1 MRQNLFDEDLIQLF
15 VVNEHKVSIWVL
27 GDQLHKNH
35 PAIDAAEKAHGRDHI
50 RIVMVESQRRARRL
64 AYHRKKLVLVF
75 SAMRHYARR
84 LQMEGYIV
92 DYQQTETFLEGLK
105 AHVHA
110 HRSSHIYTMAA
121 STYGGR
127 RFQEAKLANEL
138 GLTLTILPNT
148 QFLAEQYNPYPN
160 PIPGKR
166 YVMEHFYRAMRRHFG
181 ILIDE
186 SGAPVG
192 GQWNFDKLNRK
203 RLPKGLM
210 LPEIP
215 SFPPD
220 EITTEVMKEIEESGE
235 GFGDLASFDLA
246 VTHEQAHEAFEDFLT
261 RRLTNFGPYEDAMSQ
276 DHTTLFHSVLSPYLN
291 LGLLEPL
298 TLAQAAE
305 DCFRA
310 KTSPI
315 NSVEGFM
322 RQIIGWR
329 EFIYWQY
336 WRSMPDILVVNFWG
350 ANRPL
355 PDWFWDG
362 KTEINCLRYVLS
374 RVLEQGY
381 AHHIER
387 LMVLSNFCLL
397 AGLDPIA
404 INDWFTCV
412 FIDAYEWAMVPNV
425 LGMGLNA
432 DGGIVATKPY
442 IASANYINRM
452 SNYCQSCSYNRKE
465 RTGPKACPF
474 NTLYW
479 NFLIRNEEVLRT
491 NPRLGRNV
499 LGLRHLDGAERQAVI
514 EQAEEFLNN
523 L

>member
-1 MRQNLFDEDLIQLF
+1 M
-15 VVNEHKVSIWVL
+15 VNKHRVSIWVL
-27 GDQLHKNH
+27 GDQLLNKH
-35 PAIDAAEKAHGRDHI
+35 PAIEAAETTHGRGSV
-50 RIVMVESQRRARRL
+50 RIVMVESLRRVRRL
-64 AYHRKKLVLVF
+64 AYHRKKLVLIF

-84 LQMEGYIV
+84 LQTEGYVV

-105 AHVHA
+105 AHIFA
-110 HRSSHIYTMAA
+110 HGSAHLYTMAA

-127 RFQEAKLANEL
+127 RFQEARLADAL
-138 GLTLTILPNT
+138 DLPVTVLPNT
-148 QFLAEQYNPYPN
+148 QFLSEHYNPYPD
-160 PIPGKR
+160 PTPGKR
-166 YVMEHFYRAMRRHFG
+166 YVMEHFYRAMRRHFRL
-181 ILIDE
+181 LIDE
-186 SGAPVG
+186 AGDPVG
-192 GQWNFDKLNRK
+192 GQWNYDKLNRK
-203 RLPKGLM
+203 RLPKGLT

-215 SFPPD
+215 RFPPD
-220 EITTEVMKEIEESGE
+220 EITLKVMKEIEDSGE
-235 GFGDLASFDLA
+235 GFGKLAGFDLA
-246 VTHEQAHEAFEDFLT
+246 VTREQAQAAFDDFLT
-261 RRLTNFGPYEDAMSQ
+261 RRLADFGPYEDAMSR

-298 TLAQAAE
+298 NLARAAE
-305 DCFRA
+305 DRYRA

-315 NSVEGFM
+315 NSVEGFI

-336 WRSMPDILVVNFWG
+336 WRTMPDILMANFWG
-350 ANRPL
+350 GNRPI
-355 PDWFWDG
+355 PDWFWHG
-362 KTEINCLRYVLS
+362 KTEMNCLQHVLS

-404 INDWFTCV
+404 VKDWFTLG
-412 FIDAYEWAMVPNV
+412 FIDAYEWVMVPNV

-432 DGGIVATKPY
+432 DGGIIATKPY
-442 IASANYINRM
+442 IASANYINKM
-452 SNYCQSCSYNRKE
+452 SDYCQSCGYNQKK
-465 RTGPKACPF
+465 RTGPQACPF

-479 NFLIRNEEVLRT
+479 NFLIKKEELLRA

-499 LGLRHLDGAERQAVI
+499 LGLRYLDDAERQAVI
-514 EQAEEFLNN
+514 EQGEQFLEN